1 MLQFDIK
8 RFDLPFE
15 YPFKI
20 SKGWKEN
27 QATLVFFLATGA
39 QFGIGEATEI
49 LYYDNTIEKMQA
61 SIATHQKVIS
71 QYAFNGPERFHH
83 FLHHLFEDNDFIVSA
98 LDCAAWDIWSKLHG
112 KPVYEMLGLK
122 WENIPPTDYTLGIAS
137 STELISKIKAHPYPI
152 YKLKVNKDNASE
164 LLQTVLENSTAR
176 IRIDANEG
184 LDKAAFQ
191 DLLPLLNNERIE
203 LIEQPFH
210 KEDED
215 SMAFYKE
222 NCKIPMIADEAI
234 TNLKSL
240 IKEMGKYDGVN
251 IKLSKC
257 GGITPAFEMI
267 KMIKQ
272 ANKKVMLG
280 SMSESNIG
288 AAALAQL
295 LPLADYADID
305 GPLLLK
311 EQVGTP
317 LLYDAAGNISFS
329 EKVGIGIKWQ

>member
-20 SKGWKEN
+20 SKGWKEH
-27 QATLVFFLATGA
+27 QSTLVFILASGA

-61 SIATHQKVIS
+61 AIAAHQKVIM

-98 LDCAAWDIWSKLHG
+98 LDCAAWDMWSKLHG

-122 WENIPPTDYTLGIAS
+122 WENIPATDYTLGIAS
-137 STELISKIKAHPYPI
+137 SAALIDKIKAHPYPI
-152 YKLKVNKDNASE
+152 YKLKVNKDNVSE

-184 LDKAAFQ
+184 LDKATFQ

-210 KEDED
+210 KEDEAA
-215 SMAFYKE
+215 MAFYKE

-234 TNLKSL
+234 TDLKSL

-267 KMIKQ
+267 KMIQQ

-311 EQVGTP
+311 EQVGSP
-317 LLYDAAGNISFS
+317 LIYDAAGNISFS